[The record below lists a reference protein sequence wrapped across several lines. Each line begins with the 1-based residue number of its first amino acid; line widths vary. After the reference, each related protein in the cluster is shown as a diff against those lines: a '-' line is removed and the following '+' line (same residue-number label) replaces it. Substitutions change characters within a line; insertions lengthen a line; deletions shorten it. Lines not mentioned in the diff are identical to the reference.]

1 MESEMKCSCLLLQTA
16 SNDREIK
23 GTLISSLV
31 LIYSMVK
38 VEVNQFYQ
46 AGLSSGQSWE
56 LCEQQAVISIVPAQQ
71 NRKKKN
77 KGQLCT
83 TDLLNYNF
91 NSSSYL

>member
-23 GTLISSLV
+23 GTVISSLV

-38 VEVNQFYQ
+38 VEVKQFYQ

-71 NRKKKN
+71 NRKKKTKDN
-77 KGQLCT
+77 CVLQTC
-83 TDLLNYNF
+83 
-91 NSSSYL
+91 

>member
-71 NRKKKN
+71 NRKKN

-83 TDLLNYNF
+83 TNLLNYNF